1 MRTKTSAVD
10 KELVSLS
17 KKRIAYLKQ
26 YDTKKELAPE
36 LTAKIP
42 VKLRTTLNAAFC
54 KAFELIYKNG
64 TPLID
69 KTYNKQSAEE
79 QYQINQYTYDL
90 RRNKKSLRAFSKQ
103 SNTSNTINLLISGVE
118 GIGLGL
124 IGCGIPDIPLL
135 TAVILRSLYEIST
148 NYGYDYTKPEEQIY
162 QLLIIQ
168 GAMSYGD
175 DLQKCLDQLDTYTES
190 IIIPSEDTVKEQIKA
205 SASALADEMLFLK
218 FVQGIPI
225 IGVVGGISDTVFL
238 HRIQRFAKLNYQ
250 YRLLKQYSET

>member
-1 MRTKTSAVD
+1 MRTKTTIVD
-10 KELVSLS
+10 KELSSLT
-17 KKRIAYLKQ
+17 KKRTEYLKR
-26 YDTKKELAPE
+26 YELKKELAPE
-36 LTAKIP
+36 LAAKVP
-42 VKLRTTLNAAFC
+42 AKLRSTLNAAFA
-54 KAFELIYKNG
+54 KAFELIYKKG

-79 QYQINQYTYDL
+79 QYQINRFAYEL
-90 RRNKKSLRAFSKQ
+90 RQNKKSLRAFSKK
-103 SNTSNTINLLISGVE
+103 SNTSNAINLLVSGVE

-175 DLQKCLDQLDTYTES
+175 DLQKCLNQLDTYAELV
-190 IIIPSEDTVKEQIKA
+190 IIPSEDTVKEQIKA

-225 IGVVGGISDTVFL
+225 VGVVGGISDTVFL

-250 YRLLKQYSET
+250 YRLLKQYSEI